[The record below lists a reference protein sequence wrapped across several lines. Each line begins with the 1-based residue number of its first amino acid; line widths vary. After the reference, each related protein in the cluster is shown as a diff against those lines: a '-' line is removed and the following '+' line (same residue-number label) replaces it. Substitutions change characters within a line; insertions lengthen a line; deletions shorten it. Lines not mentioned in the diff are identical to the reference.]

1 MMVKWPGVVEQNSVC
16 HDYLII
22 EDFFPS
28 ILQMAGID
36 DYKTIQHIDGKSFL
50 PMLKQE
56 GSTADNRAL
65 FWHYPNNWGPT
76 GPGIGASSTIRL
88 EDWKLIYYH
97 GDRSFELFNLVGDI
111 GEAKNLAEEEPEKL
125 KELAQRL
132 TDYLKSVDAQMPVDK
147 NSGKVVEWPADVLNP
162 KAK

>member
-36 DYKTIQHIDGKSFL
+36 NYKTIQYIDGVSFIPLLRQKS
-50 PMLKQE
+50 P
-56 GSTADNRAL
+56 AIDNRAL

-88 EDWKLIYYH
+88 GDWKLIYYH
-97 GDRSFELFNLVGDI
+97 GDHSFELFNITEDI
-111 GEAKNLAEEEPEKL
+111 GETNNMADSEPVKL
-125 KELAQRL
+125 RELAHRL
-132 TDYLKSVDAQMPVDK
+132 TNYLKSVDAQMPTDK
-147 NSGKVVEWPADVLNP
+147 NTGRVVEWPEDALNL
-162 KAK
+162 KSK